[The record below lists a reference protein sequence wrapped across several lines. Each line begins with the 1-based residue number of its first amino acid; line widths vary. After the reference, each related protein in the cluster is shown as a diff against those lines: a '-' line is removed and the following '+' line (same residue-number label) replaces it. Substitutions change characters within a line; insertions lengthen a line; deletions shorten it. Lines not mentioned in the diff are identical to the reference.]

1 MPMIGSFYAPGEW
14 AQPNQRNIGDS
25 LLDLYKMKRQIE
37 QDRMA
42 AEESRMALETKKLAM
57 QGALERAKQEREG
70 QKRLADLFEN
80 RPQVSPRSAEM
91 YKQGM
96 GTATDMAN
104 AAMRAAGNLM
114 GAGVPNAIPNI
125 QPSFPVQQMTQAATE
140 KALTP
145 QTANLRDPQIQ
156 AQLLQ
161 ILASMPSKSGA
172 VDDVIR
178 AAMAPESRALT
189 FEQQMEKEQ
198 FRANLRM
205 SIEAFKAQAA
215 RDLQDNKFTQQGK
228 LEAQKRYEAFNYAS
242 QLLAQNIDG
251 RVVVAHLNSFLNA
264 PVVQG
269 RVNGVDTVGVRRVNP
284 ETGAPEFI
292 PLQPVGA
299 SSAPMPSPAAAPP
312 PAPAM
317 APAAAGPV
325 PPSAAPAAG
334 PNAPSMD
341 LSGADLAPRGG
352 GVETL
357 YSEGTEPPA
366 SFTPDVAPPPAP
378 SQIVQPIKRE
388 STLEAQKNKMLSHIQ
403 DKFDNGGSKV
413 FYNSVPIYRTLFG
426 LLQDDVDRIRKGL
439 PPQATRSEM
448 FLMLRAK
455 VLDPTSV
462 VRESEVLRY
471 QALQSFANKYR
482 NTINLFKQDYAP
494 SESEILQ
501 MHRDLGRM
509 YRDLRDWHI
518 STQNA
523 ARQELINQGIDPGKL
538 VVREEMTMPGVPG
551 TGPSQPKIPA
561 GATMAYMNGKPV
573 GYMLNGAPYNL
584 DGTPY
589 KEKK

>member
-1 MPMIGSFYAPGEW
+1 MPMIGSFYAPSEW

-37 QDRMA
+37 NDRMA

-70 QKRLADLFEN
+70 QKAFAELMKGQ
-80 RPQVSPRSAEM
+80 QVQKPAITPGSVIGGLT
-91 YKQGM
+91 K
-96 GTATDMAN
+96 
-104 AAMRAAGNLM
+104 
-114 GAGVPNAIPNI
+114 GAGMLGDLYQNAGQLPSVLTRAM
-125 QPSFPVQQMTQAATE
+125 QGSFPQMPSLSTTQTVQE
-140 KALTP
+140 PVNFK
-145 QTANLRDPQIQ
+145 DPAIQ
-156 AQLLQ
+156 ARLVQ
-161 ILASMPSKSGA
+161 ILASMPSKQG
-172 VDDVIR
+172 VLDDALR

-205 SIEAFKAQAA
+205 SIEASKAQLA

-251 RVVVAHLNSFLNA
+251 RVAVAHLNSFLNA

-292 PLQPVGA
+292 PLRPVGT

-312 PAPAM
+312 
-317 APAAAGPV
+317 
-325 PPSAAPAAG
+325 SAAPAGG
-334 PNAPSMD
+334 PNAPNMD
-341 LSGADLAPRGG
+341 LSGGGLAPRGG
-352 GVETL
+352 GVGDL
-357 YSEGTEPPA
+357 FSEGTEPPV

-413 FYNSVPIYRTLFG
+413 FYNSVPTYRTLFG

-448 FLMLRAK
+448 FLVLRAK

-523 ARQELINQGIDPGKL
+523 ARQELINQGIAPEKL

-589 KEKK
+589 KEEK

>member
-14 AQPNQRNIGDS
+14 VQPNQRNIGDS

-57 QGALERAKQEREG
+57 QDALERTKQEREG
-70 QKRLADLFEN
+70 QKAFAELMKGQQVQKPVVTPGSVIGGLTKGAGMLGNMYLDAMRGSF
-80 RPQVSPRSAEM
+80 PQVPSLSTTQTVQEPV
-91 YKQGM
+91 
-96 GTATDMAN
+96 
-104 AAMRAAGNLM
+104 NL
-114 GAGVPNAIPNI
+114 
-125 QPSFPVQQMTQAATE
+125 
-140 KALTP
+140 K
-145 QTANLRDPQIQ
+145 DPAIQ
-156 AQLLQ
+156 ARLVQ
-161 ILASMPSKSGA
+161 ILASMPSKQG
-172 VDDVIR
+172 VLDDAIR

-198 FRANLRM
+198 FRANLRT
-205 SIEAFKAQAA
+205 SIEASKAQLA
-215 RDLQDNKFTQQGK
+215 RDLQDNKFTQQGR

-242 QLLAQNIDG
+242 QLIAQNIDG
-251 RVVVAHLNSFLNA
+251 RIVLAHMNSIFNA
-264 PVVQG
+264 PIVQG
-269 RVNGVDTVGVRRVNP
+269 RVNRVDMMGVRRVNP

-325 PPSAAPAAG
+325 PPSAAPATG

-357 YSEGTEPPA
+357 YSEDTEPPA
-366 SFTPDVAPPPAP
+366 SFTPDVAPPPAL

-388 STLEAQKNKMLSHIQ
+388 STLEAQKNKTLSHIQ

-413 FYNSVPIYRTLFG
+413 FYNSVPTYRTLFG

-448 FLMLRAK
+448 YLILRAK

-509 YRDLRDWHI
+509 YRDLRDWHV

-523 ARQELINQGIDPGKL
+523 ARQELINQGIAPEKL

-561 GATMAYMNGKPV
+561 GAKLKYDRATGQPV
-573 GYMLNGAPYNL
+573 GYMLNGSPYLL

-589 KEKK
+589 KGAK